1 MKVKVRFST
10 WGAGA
15 GVRGSAV
22 PKPDAGEGAGAE
34 RWQYPPR
41 YEVRGGDGAEKVVPI
56 RMEPPP
62 QKAEVLPIRPGKGR
76 EPEVVTPAELA
87 HAMSHLLNPAA
98 VLALALAVWGLSAEF
113 GAANTFA
120 VEEGPFSHWQTW
132 LAVAG
137 GIQFVC
143 SALRRRFGVPAEQA
157 RTETSQEPA
166 Q

>member
-1 MKVKVRFST
+1 MKVKVRFNT

-15 GVRGSAV
+15 GVRGSAL
-22 PKPDAGEGAGAE
+22 PKPDADDGAVAE

-41 YEVRGGDGAEKVVPI
+41 YEVRGSEGTEKVVPI
-56 RMEPPP
+56 RMEAPP
-62 QKAEVLPIRPGKGR
+62 QKAEVLPIRPGKDR

-87 HAMSHLLNPAA
+87 HAMGHLLNPAS

-113 GAANTFA
+113 GAANAFA
-120 VEEGPFSHWQTW
+120 VTEGPFSHWQTW
-132 LAVAG
+132 AAVAG
-137 GIQFVC
+137 GIQFARR
-143 SALRRRFGVPAEQA
+143 ALRRRYGAGAEQA